1 MREVEKN
8 KSVVIIIIIF
18 FLAIGFV
25 FFKYK
30 LNNKHVKVNKRF
42 ENALVIYNKVS
53 TDKTI
58 NIEMAGKMIQGDGVK
73 SCKNSTELRG
83 TILIDNKKY
92 ELKGGRCSKSGN
104 NNFICIAQ
112 DDNISC
118 RNKYKCYISG
128 DLNSIV
134 IEAPNGSESIVYP
147 AQNVEEAVGL
157 KSKLLGNK

>member
-1 MREVEKN
+1 MREVERN

-30 LNNKHVKVNKRF
+30 LNNKYVKVNRSF
-42 ENALVIYNKVS
+42 ANALVIDDKVS

-92 ELKGGRCSKSGN
+92 LMK
-104 NNFICIAQ
+104 
-112 DDNISC
+112 
-118 RNKYKCYISG
+118 
-128 DLNSIV
+128 LNRRGEV
-134 IEAPNGSESIVYP
+134 NGSYDIINFVDGAY
-147 AQNVEEAVGL
+147 NGIYI
-157 KSKLLGNK
+157 LGNTPILY